1 MIFAEAYHRHVS
13 APHPPVQRAYE
24 LVRDADFLALLIAAG
39 IVFYAG
45 LLVSARHPKVYQM
58 GRWIGAFGFFAYVA
72 AGMSFDGYDPLDCL
86 FAYSVK
92 GAAFAILAIGTSRFV
107 GTLAVWSW
115 DALTFLPGR
124 LVARMVEARR
134 RAEAEARRLHEEQ
147 EGQRREEQDRLE
159 REQRR
164 RDAEEHQRRS
174 VETAKLQAIEQRRRV
189 DARAECELYYGKH
202 LKELASRFP
211 KSMFNSFMQT
221 YMNDRDPV
229 DAVEERGKQL
239 RRIMR
244 KHRKAAARTP
254 EPHTVQKLTDW
265 FLNEKERIE
274 SLPIDEEL
282 REEHLVQLNIRY
294 DELTRD
300 VLQNMQP

>member
-1 MIFAEAYHRHVS
+1 MILAVYRHLPAERPAAQHLY
-13 APHPPVQRAYE
+13 QMF
-24 LVRDADFLALLIAAG
+24 RDGDFLALLFAAG

-45 LLVSARHPKVYQM
+45 LLVSASHPKIYQA
-58 GRWIGAFGFFAYVA
+58 GRWIGGFSFLAYIA
-72 AGMSFDGYDPLDCL
+72 AAVSFDGYDPLDSL

-92 GAAFAILAIGTSRFV
+92 GAVFAILTIGTSRFLA
-107 GTLAVWSW
+107 TLAIWTW
-115 DALTFLPGR
+115 EILMFLPRR
-124 LVARMVEARR
+124 LAARMSEARR
-134 RAEAEARRLHEEQ
+134 RAEAEARWLQEEQ
-147 EGQRREEQDRLE
+147 ERQRRQEQDRIE

-164 RDAEEHQRRS
+164 RDAEEYQRGS
-174 VETAKLQAIEQRRRV
+174 AETAKLQAIEQRRRV

-202 LKELASRFP
+202 LEEMASRFP
-211 KSMFNSFMQT
+211 KSMFNTFMQT

-244 KHRKAAARTP
+244 KHRKTATRTP